1 MTAENSAN
9 LYFPFFYN
17 YYDITESMSDEE
29 FGRLVRIVML
39 SMRGDKVEIPK
50 EFKVI
55 YNFIVDGARRVF
67 ESRIQKRKKYEQ
79 SKAQI
84 SKPKER
90 CGDFDAEA
98 AFKKALERTYGEVV
112 GALD

>member
-1 MTAENSAN
+1 MTAENAAS

-17 YYDITESMSDEE
+17 YYEITESLSDEE

-67 ESRIQKRKKYEQ
+67 ESRMQKRKKYEQ
-79 SKAQI
+79 NNSK
-84 SKPKER
+84 KPKER
-90 CGDFDAEA
+90 SGDFDAEA
-98 AFKKALERTYGEVV
+98 AFKKALERTYGSRDAATLE
-112 GALD
+112 D